1 MEELFDNF
9 KSWLKENY
17 EEGFDDLNPPAT
29 DDEIAVLENALG
41 VSLPKGFIE
50 CLKIHNGQG
59 NMAGGLFDGSEFL
72 SSSRIIDEWKIW
84 KGLLDGG
91 DFEEAKSEPEEGIKE
106 DWWNSRWVPFTYNGA
121 GDHYCIDNDPSTFG
135 VVGQVITMWHDSAE
149 RELLASSF
157 SSWFSAYVSAIIA
170 GQYVYSEDYGSIVP
184 LEDA

>member
-17 EEGFDDLNPPAT
+17 EEGFNDLNPPAT

-72 SSSRIIDEWKIW
+72 SSSRII
-84 KGLLDGG
+84 
-91 DFEEAKSEPEEGIKE
+91 S
-106 DWWNSRWVPFTYNGA
+106 
-121 GDHYCIDNDPSTFG
+121 
-135 VVGQVITMWHDSAE
+135 DSA
-149 RELLASSF
+149 
-157 SSWFSAYVSAIIA
+157 
-170 GQYVYSEDYGSIVP
+170 
-184 LEDA
+184 